1 MGVETTVQE
10 EGVVGQEEQREN
22 DGSKSTRESSDVEI
36 ISSEGNTGKKLTFF
50 HFTPFSAFSRYYN

>member
-1 MGVETTVQE
+1 MGGGTTIQE

-50 HFTPFSAFSRYYN
+50 ISRLFSAFSR